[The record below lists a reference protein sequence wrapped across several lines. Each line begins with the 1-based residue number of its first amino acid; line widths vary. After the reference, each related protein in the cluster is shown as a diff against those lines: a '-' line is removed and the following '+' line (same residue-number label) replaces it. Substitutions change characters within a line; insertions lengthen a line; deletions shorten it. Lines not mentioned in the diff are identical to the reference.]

1 MNGKD
6 YNLIPQIQIAWL
18 FKRLSY
24 LDKYLRTLKKNKR
37 CFQFGP
43 IEKRDQITFPQLFT
57 LGWKV
62 QGQYLIW
69 FIL

>member
-1 MNGKD
+1 MTKTVVFR
-6 YNLIPQIQIAWL
+6 QVC
-18 FKRLSY
+18 
-24 LDKYLRTLKKNKR
+24 TLKKDKR
-37 CFQFGP
+37 YFQFGP